1 MVLSTYYGDIKSADN
16 FFSKT
21 TSINDYIMSIIN
33 SGPAQDIYKS
43 AKFHRLE
50 RLGQKH
56 HYFLVFH
63 TFQSYQ
69 IG

>member
-1 MVLSTYYGDIKSADN
+1 MVLSTITGTLKVLITFS
-16 FFSKT
+16 SKT